1 LARPIAFRKYVQ
13 SARLCGF
20 QGANAVMENR
30 YKYRAFISYSHAD
43 EKWARWL
50 HRGLEGYGV
59 PRRLVGTRTAYGTIP
74 ARFSPVFLDRE
85 ELATAASLGDT
96 LTSALE
102 QSAFQIVICSTAAA
116 RSRWVNQEILTYKRL
131 GRERRIFCLVVD
143 GEPGASSIP
152 GREHQECFPRA
163 LVHRM
168 GADGNLTEE
177 RSEPIA
183 ADIRPGRDSR
193 SDAKLK
199 LVAGMLGVGLD
210 DLKQRDTQRRNRR
223 LAMLAA
229 ASVAGMAMTSML
241 ATAAWVARN
250 DAQRQRV
257 RAEAEAETA
266 RQTTRFLME
275 LLEASG
281 RGRVSGSPVD
291 VSDTLAAGRP
301 ERSCQVPAGDNHQ
314 GVSHEPIAAGEH
326 LPVPGSLGAALIQGI
341 VPMGRGHVEDL

>member
-1 LARPIAFRKYVQ
+1 
-13 SARLCGF
+13 
-20 QGANAVMENR
+20 MESQF
-30 YKYRAFISYSHAD
+30 KYRAFISYSHAD

-50 HRGLEGYGV
+50 HRSLESYGV
-59 PRRLVGTRTAYGTIP
+59 PRRLVGTRTAFGAIP

-85 ELATAASLGDT
+85 ELATATSLGDT

-116 RSRWVNQEILTYKRL
+116 RSRWVNEEILTYKRL

-168 GADGNLTEE
+168 GADGNLTGE
-177 RSEPIA
+177 RSEPVA
-183 ADIRPGRDSR
+183 ADIRPGKDSR

-210 DLKQRDTQRRNRR
+210 DLKQRETQRRNRR

-229 ASVAGMAMTSML
+229 ASVAGMAMTSVL

-281 RGRVSGSPVD
+281 PGKVSGSPVD
-291 VSDTLAAGRP
+291 VREILAASQPGS
-301 ERSCQVPAGDNHQ
+301 SCQVPAGDMHEV
-314 GVSHEPIAAGEH
+314 VSLEKVGAGEH
-326 LPVPGSLGAALIQGI
+326 LLVPSPAGSGAALIQGI
-341 VPMGRGHVEDL
+341 APVGTGHIEDL

>member
-1 LARPIAFRKYVQ
+1 MESQFR
-13 SARLCGF
+13 
-20 QGANAVMENR
+20 
-30 YKYRAFISYSHAD
+30 YRAFISYSHAD

-50 HRGLEGYGV
+50 HGSLESYGV
-59 PRRLVGTRTAYGTIP
+59 PRRLVGTRTAVGTIP

-96 LTSALE
+96 LASALE

-116 RSRWVNQEILTYKRL
+116 RSRWVNEEILTYKRL

-152 GREHQECFPRA
+152 GREQEECFPRA
-163 LVHRM
+163 LIHRM
-168 GADGNLTEE
+168 GADGRLTEE
-177 RSEPIA
+177 RIEPIA
-183 ADIRPGRDSR
+183 ADVRPGKDSR
-193 SDAKLK
+193 SDARLK

-210 DLKQRDTQRRNRR
+210 DLKQRETQRRNRR

-281 RGRVSGSPVD
+281 RGRVSGGPVD
-291 VSDTLAAGRP
+291 VRGILAAGQP
-301 ERSCQVPAGDNHQ
+301 GNSCQAPAGDKHEA
-314 GVSHEPIAAGEH
+314 VSLGQFTMGER
-326 LPVPGSLGAALIQGI
+326 LPVPGAYGLGAVLVQDIAPAGK
-341 VPMGRGHVEDL
+341 GRIEDL

>member
-1 LARPIAFRKYVQ
+1 MESQFR
-13 SARLCGF
+13 
-20 QGANAVMENR
+20 
-30 YKYRAFISYSHAD
+30 YRAFISYSHAD

-50 HRGLEGYGV
+50 HGSLESYGV
-59 PRRLVGTRTAYGTIP
+59 PRRLVGTRTAVGTIP

-96 LTSALE
+96 LASALE

-116 RSRWVNQEILTYKRL
+116 RSRWVNEEILTYKRL

-152 GREHQECFPRA
+152 GREQEECLPRA

-168 GADGNLTEE
+168 GADGRLTEE
-177 RSEPIA
+177 RIEPIA
-183 ADIRPGRDSR
+183 ADVRPGKDSR
-193 SDAKLK
+193 SDARLK

-210 DLKQRDTQRRNRR
+210 DLKQRETQRRNRR

-281 RGRVSGSPVD
+281 RGGVSGGPVD
-291 VSDTLAAGRP
+291 VRGILAAGQP
-301 ERSCQVPAGDNHQ
+301 GNSCQAPAGDKHEA
-314 GVSHEPIAAGEH
+314 VSLGQFTMGER
-326 LPVPGSLGAALIQGI
+326 LPVPGAYGLGAVLVQDIAPAGK
-341 VPMGRGHVEDL
+341 GRIEDL